1 MVGPAS
7 VSPASPG
14 LSRRTLLGGL
24 AGTGAAALTGCSGS
38 GPGESGGNKEP
49 MVMTV
54 WGGDTDKIAYQ
65 TRLDALK
72 QAHPDLVVDL
82 QMIPSGQYAQKV
94 QTMISGGHGPDILEL
109 AETINVYSSKS
120 QIVPQDEYIAEAGL
134 DLTGQFGERM
144 PQYFQYEGRQ
154 YALPDRSGAMITYWN
169 KEHFEAKG
177 VPAPT
182 DWTWDDLISYGKELT
197 GDGKFAHAGFN
208 WWPLWM
214 SLIHQ
219 NGGTVLD
226 PESGQPTLTMPE
238 CVEAMQ
244 FVQDLTYRHKIVPT
258 PRDYQN
264 WGPDAGGDSMF
275 AAGNISISTTGFW
288 NIGTLA
294 KAGKIDFDLAPFIAG
309 KQRAVCASFN
319 GLAISRTCKRPK
331 DAFTAIAFLTG
342 AEAQRTIIDLG
353 QDVPANLEVQNS
365 EQFLKPKW
373 LKKDLSMEVFP
384 ESADAI
390 FVPPLIPEWN
400 EMIKAIDDSLAGF
413 WQGTEDAATALG
425 KAQERVTAVFA
436 RSRR

>member
-182 DWTWDDLISYGKELT
+182 DWTW
-197 GDGKFAHAGFN
+197 
-208 WWPLWM
+208 
-214 SLIHQ
+214 
-219 NGGTVLD
+219 
-226 PESGQPTLTMPE
+226 
-238 CVEAMQ
+238 
-244 FVQDLTYRHKIVPT
+244 
-258 PRDYQN
+258 
-264 WGPDAGGDSMF
+264 
-275 AAGNISISTTGFW
+275 
-288 NIGTLA
+288 
-294 KAGKIDFDLAPFIAG
+294 
-309 KQRAVCASFN
+309 
-319 GLAISRTCKRPK
+319 
-331 DAFTAIAFLTG
+331 
-342 AEAQRTIIDLG
+342 
-353 QDVPANLEVQNS
+353 
-365 EQFLKPKW
+365 
-373 LKKDLSMEVFP
+373 
-384 ESADAI
+384 
-390 FVPPLIPEWN
+390 
-400 EMIKAIDDSLAGF
+400 
-413 WQGTEDAATALG
+413 
-425 KAQERVTAVFA
+425 
-436 RSRR
+436 

>member
-1 MVGPAS
+1 MVGPVPTS
-7 VSPASPG
+7 SSG
-14 LSRRTLLGGL
+14 LTRRGLL
-24 AGTGAAALTGCSGS
+24 AGAAGVGAAALVGCS
-38 GPGESGGNKEP
+38 PSGGGGTPGAPAEP

-54 WGGDTDKIAYQ
+54 WGGDTDKAAYQ
-65 TRLDALK
+65 ARLDALK
-72 QAHPDLVVDL
+72 AAHPDIVVTL
-82 QMIPSGQYAQKV
+82 QMIPSAQYAQKV

-109 AETINVYSSKS
+109 AETVNVYSSKN
-120 QIVPQDEYIAEAGL
+120 QIIPQDEYIAKAGL
-134 DLTGQFGERM
+134 DVTAQFGERM
-144 PQYFQYEGRQ
+144 PQYFQYEDKQ
-154 YALPDRSGAMITYWN
+154 YAIPDRSGAMITYYN

-182 DWTWDDLISYGKELT
+182 DWTWDDLIDYGPELT

-214 SLIHQ
+214 SLIYQ

-226 PESGQPTLTMPE
+226 PASGQPTLTSPE

-244 FVQDLTYRHKIVPT
+244 FIQDLTYKHKIVPT
-258 PRDYQN
+258 ARDFQN

-294 KAGKIDFDLAPFIAG
+294 KAGKIDFDLAQFLAG

-319 GLAISRTCKRPK
+319 GLAISRTCQRPE
-331 DAFTAIAFLTG
+331 DAFTAINFLTG
-342 AEAQRTIIDLG
+342 AEAQQTIIGMG

-365 EQFLKPKW
+365 QEFLKPKW
-373 LKKDLSMEVFP
+373 LKKDLNMEVFP
-384 ESADAI
+384 QSADAI

-400 EMIKAIDDSLAGF
+400 EMIKAMDDSLAGY
-413 WQGTEDAATALG
+413 WQGTEPAAAALG
-425 KAQERVTAVFA
+425 KAQERVAGVL
-436 RSRR
+436 SRRR